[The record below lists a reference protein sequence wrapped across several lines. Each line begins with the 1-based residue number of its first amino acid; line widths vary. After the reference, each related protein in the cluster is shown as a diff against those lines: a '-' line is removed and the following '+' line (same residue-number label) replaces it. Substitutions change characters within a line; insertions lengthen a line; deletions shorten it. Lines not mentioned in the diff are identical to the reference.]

1 MKIVIVGGVAGGAS
15 AAARLRRL
23 DEHAQIILLEK
34 GPLWVWVRNT
44 IPQASNTTTTVRMA
58 VARFEFT
65 PSMPIFAK
73 IEVRA
78 AKRAD
83 SSAKIIHILIVHSI
97 L

>member
-1 MKIVIVGGVAGGAS
+1 MARPERMRKIQ
-15 AAARLRRL
+15 LF
-23 DEHAQIILLEK
+23 LLMEK
-34 GPLWVWVRNT
+34 RPLWVWVRNT

>member
-1 MKIVIVGGVAGGAS
+1 MARPERMRKIQ
-15 AAARLRRL
+15 LF
-23 DEHAQIILLEK
+23 LLMEK
-34 GPLWVWVRNT
+34 RPLWVWVRNT

-83 SSAKIIHILIVHSI
+83 SSAKIIDRLIGHSI